1 MNKIVYYIWNVSIIA
16 LIVISV
22 IPFSTGLSNVV
33 LGISIICGIISY
45 KKLEISEKSKLLII
59 AYCSLLGSLLIAGV
73 YNGTVPGKTVS
84 FVTWTLPFISMIL
97 ANHLYRIQSYVVCI
111 VSISG
116 ALLSLIAI
124 WEAIG
129 NNSMPRLV
137 SIFSNANILANTLI
151 QVLPFSIVGFMK
163 IYKSHRIQAFIILIT
178 ILLNGYVLI
187 HTYSRG
193 GFAGFIIGGVIVC
206 MLYGILNRWNNT
218 FGKITIIIGALCIS
232 VLSYLAIN
240 PSLWERNYDNERLL
254 IYKSSI
260 NMWYDHPVFGV
271 GLEQWKYY
279 YKEQYISPKAKEPN
293 LSHPHNTFLY
303 FLTGSGLIGALGY
316 IIFNIFCI
324 IYLIRN
330 YLNNRNHIMYLAML
344 WVTLGIIIQGFVD
357 LSMGHRFAIHLYML
371 LLGYMIY
378 IDNTRKINNE
388 LASRHAK

>member
-45 KKLEISEKSKLLII
+45 KKLDISKKSKLLII
-59 AYCSLLGSLLIAGV
+59 AYCSLLGSLLMAGI

-84 FVTWTLPFISMIL
+84 FVTWTLPFISMML
-97 ANHLYRIQSYVVCI
+97 ANHFYRMQSYVICI
-111 VSISG
+111 LSLSG

-124 WEAIG
+124 WGTIG

-137 SIFSNANILANTLI
+137 SIFSNANILANILI

-163 IYKSHRIQAFIILIT
+163 LYKSHRIQAFIILLTMLI
-178 ILLNGYVLI
+178 NGYVLI

-193 GFAGFIIGGVIVC
+193 GLAGFIIGGVIVC
-206 MLYGILNRWNNT
+206 MLYGILNRCNNI
-218 FGKITIIIGALCIS
+218 FGKITIIIGVLCIS

-240 PSLWERNYDNERLL
+240 PSLWGRNYDNERLL

-303 FLTGSGLIGALGY
+303 FLTGSGIIGALGY
-316 IIFNIFCI
+316 IIFTIFCI

-330 YLNNRNHIMYLAML
+330 YLNNRNHMMYLAML
-344 WVTLGIIIQGFVD
+344 WVTFGVIIQGFVD
-357 LSMGHRFAIHLYML
+357 LSIGHRFGIHLYML
-371 LLGYMIY
+371 LLGYMTY
-378 IDNTRKINNE
+378 IDSNYKINHE
-388 LASRHAK
+388 LIPKRNQ